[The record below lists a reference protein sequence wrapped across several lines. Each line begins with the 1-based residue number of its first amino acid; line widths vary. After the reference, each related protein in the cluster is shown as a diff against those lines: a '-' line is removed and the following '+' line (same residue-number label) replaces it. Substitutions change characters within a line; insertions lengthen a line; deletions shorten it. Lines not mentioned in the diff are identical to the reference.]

1 MTESAQGFKH
11 GLSISRRHLTYI
23 YIFRPIVENSYIRS
37 TGQATLT
44 LAVRITVT
52 LSLLT
57 GATEGTIIVVTD
69 RNRTFSGRSN
79 TNIYLPVPSVICTN
93 VVHTVQPS
101 LTVFIPIAVPFPFST
116 GTAHRAVVR
125 VAGVFITNVARIL
138 GQADIN
144 SGIPAVIRPYIADT
158 NKIFCTIIV
167 AIAVPF
173 SFVAGTANSTIVI
186 RSEKLGALL
195 FRSRYTYID
204 VPGKSIFRS
213 DLVGTDQSFCTFRI

>member
-69 RNRTFSGRSN
+69 RNRTFSGRSD

-93 VVHTVQPS
+93 VVHTVQPGP
-101 LTVFIPIAVPFPFST
+101 TVFIPIAVPFPFSA
-116 GTAHRAVVR
+116 GTANQTIAGCADQFCAFLIDQANIYFRIPAKVLSDIRHTSQSSPTFIVGVAVPFSFPAGTTQRAVVR
-125 VAGVFITNVARIL
+125 VARVFITNVARIL
-138 GQADIN
+138 G
-144 SGIPAVIRPYIADT
+144 
-158 NKIFCTIIV
+158 
-167 AIAVPF
+167 
-173 SFVAGTANSTIVI
+173 
-186 RSEKLGALL
+186 
-195 FRSRYTYID
+195 
-204 VPGKSIFRS
+204 
-213 DLVGTDQSFCTFRI
+213 